1 MNLKN
6 YAQDAIDERNATI
19 ERVLANRDV
28 EGALALADIFADLDD
43 METAT
48 EFKNYAR
55 QWQREDWAYDNAT
68 EN

>member
-1 MNLKN
+1 MKN

-19 ERVLANRDV
+19 ERVLAERDIA
-28 EGALALADIFADLDD
+28 GALALADIFADLDD

-55 QWQREDWAYDNAT
+55 QWEREDWAYDNSI
-68 EN
+68 NNY

>member
-1 MNLKN
+1 MKN

-19 ERVLANRDV
+19 ERVLAERDIA
-28 EGALALADIFADLDD
+28 GALALADIFADLDD

-55 QWQREDWAYDNAT
+55 QWEREDWAYDNSI
-68 EN
+68 NN